1 MSNLN
6 FILIVSGVIV
16 VTLIILGVI
25 MARMYHR
32 ASKERSFVRTGAGG
46 QKVIINGGALVLPVL
61 HEIIHI
67 NMNTLK
73 LGVNKQDQEAL
84 ITKDKMR
91 INVSADFYIRVKPD
105 ASAIASAAQTLGSKT
120 MQPNELRPLLE
131 GKFVD
136 SLRSVAAEMDMSELY
151 EKRANFVQKV
161 QQTVAEDLLKNG
173 MELETVSLTSLDQ
186 TDMKFFNPE
195 NAFDAEGLTKLTE
208 IVQSKRKIRNDITQE
223 TEIQIKQRNLE
234 AGQLSLEIDRKTSF
248 LEADQKKEVEIRAAE
263 ADAETKSRI
272 AAQGQKAAEAEIAAE
287 QSVSIAK
294 LNSDKA
300 KKEEQI
306 KIARELEIAQIQKEK
321 TIELENQDR
330 NVSISL
336 KSEEQSKAAAKA
348 AEALALAKAAEEKV
362 TTAKNTEIANR
373 DKAIA
378 IIKAEEDASTKAVGV
393 TIQAAAEKDA
403 AMNLGE
409 AVKIKAQADADAIII
424 KAEANERMYEVE
436 ANGKRKLNEADNT
449 ISAEIISMR
458 VKLRTVEELAAIIQA
473 SLKPI
478 EAIKDM
484 KVINVAGLFNKGGSA
499 GESAAGGTQQSMSS
513 SITDSLLSY
522 RMQAPLVDTLLKEV
536 GITDKGLES
545 LIKDGIPQPSSNTE
559 VHVENKATAPIA
571 SAIFVAEEPISEEL
585 PMGAKGIHTPHHKK
599 V

>member
-6 FILIVSGVIV
+6 FILTVAGIIVG
-16 VTLIILGVI
+16 TLIILGVI

-73 LGVNKQDQEAL
+73 LGVSKQDQEAL

-105 ASAIASAAQTLGSKT
+105 ATAIASAAQTLGNKT

-234 AGQLSLEIDRKTSF
+234 AGQMRLEIDRKTAF

-263 ADAETKSRI
+263 ADSETKSKI
-272 AAQGQKAAEAEIAAE
+272 AAQAQMAQEAEIRAE
-287 QSVSIAK
+287 QNVSIAK

-336 KSEEQSKAAAKA
+336 KSEEQSQAAAKA

-362 TTAKNTEIANR
+362 ITAKNTEIANR

-378 IIKAEEDASTKAVGV
+378 IIKAEEEASEKAVGV
-393 TIQAAAEKDA
+393 KIQAEAEKDA
-403 AMNLGE
+403 AVNLGE
-409 AVKIKAQADADAIII
+409 AIKIKAQADADAIII
-424 KAEANERMYEVE
+424 KAAANEKMYEVE
-436 ANGKRKLNEADNT
+436 AEGKRKLNEADNM
-449 ISAEIISMR
+449 ISAEIISMKI
-458 VKLRTVEELAAIIQA
+458 KLRTVEELATIIQA
-473 SLKPI
+473 SMKPI

-484 KVINVAGLFNKGGSA
+484 KVINVAGLFNKNGS
-499 GESAAGGTQQSMSS
+499 GESATGGTQQSMSS
-513 SITDSLLSY
+513 AITDSLLSY

-536 GITDKGLES
+536 GITDKGLEG
-545 LIKDGIPQPSSNTE
+545 LIKDGVTPHSANTE
-559 VHVENKATAPIA
+559 VHVESKATAPITPA
-571 SAIFVAEEPISEEL
+571 KIVPDEQTNEVM
-585 PMGAKGIHTPHHKK
+585 PMGAKMVSNPHHKK
-599 V
+599 I